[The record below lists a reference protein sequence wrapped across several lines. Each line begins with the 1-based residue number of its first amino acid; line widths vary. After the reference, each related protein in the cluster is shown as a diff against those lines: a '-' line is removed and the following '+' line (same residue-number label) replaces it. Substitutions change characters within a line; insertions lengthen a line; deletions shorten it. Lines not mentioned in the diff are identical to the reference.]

1 MKAALIGKGIA
12 ASLTPALHEGEGAA
26 LGMDYTYGRYDLA
39 TSAYAG
45 WSLAKAVDEA
55 QAASCCG
62 VNVTYPFK
70 QDVMALLDEISPQ
83 AREIGSA
90 NTVVF
95 DGGKRIGHNTDYLGF
110 RAAFAR
116 EVKGLPRETVLLLGA
131 GGAGCAVGLALIDLG
146 AKALWIHDKNQK
158 AALDLADRVANL
170 RPLANCAVW
179 TSQGDVDGII
189 NATPMGMAS
198 HPGQAISLDEV
209 QPRHFVAD
217 IVYFPLQTALLRDA
231 AARGLHDMTGGG
243 MAVGQAAETFKL
255 FTGRDPDRAR
265 MTQHFHE
272 MTHEVSP

>member
-12 ASLTPALHEGEGAA
+12 ASLTPALHETEGAA

-39 TSAYAG
+39 TPAYAG
-45 WSLAKAVDEA
+45 WSLESAVDAA
-55 QAASCCG
+55 QAAGCRG

-70 QDVMALLDEISPQ
+70 QEVMVLLDEISPQ
-83 AREIGSA
+83 AREIGA
-90 NTVVF
+90 VNTVVF
-95 DGGKRIGHNTDYLGF
+95 DGEKRIGHNTDYLGF

-116 EVKGLPRETVLLLGA
+116 DIKRLPCETVLLLGA

-158 AALDLADRVANL
+158 AAQDLAEHLANL
-170 RPLANCAVW
+170 RSHSCCAVW
-179 TSQGDVDGII
+179 ASEGGVDGIV

-198 HPGQAISLDEV
+198 HPGQAISLDDV
-209 QPRHFVAD
+209 ATRHFACD

-231 AARGLHDMTGGG
+231 AARGFHVMTGGG
-243 MAVGQAAETFKL
+243 MAVGQAAKAFRL
-255 FTGRDPDRAR
+255 FTGKTPDHAR
-265 MTQHFHE
+265 MTQHFHD